1 MDAYELFLDYMRL
14 DHQIDEFYHE
24 LAQRQGLSDSAFLV
38 LWSVR
43 ELGEG
48 CTQRDICRQFFLSKQ
63 TVNSSVRKLE
73 REGFLA
79 LRPGEGREVRICL
92 TDRGRTLVREKVL
105 PVMEAER
112 AAAQGDAAAR
122 RILERNARELA
133 GLVWAVAGRL
143 GLEAGQ
149 TGLYGGLLEHDTAL
163 RGLFLDEVKTRLP
176 RMRCIAARRSAAD
189 GAALMAR
196 ELLD

>member
-112 AAAQGDAAAR
+112 AAAGAVSPEEWRTMLRLGERWLAR
-122 RILERNARELA
+122 FRELT
-133 GLVWAVAGRL
+133 
-143 GLEAGQ
+143 E
-149 TGLYGGLLEHDTAL
+149 EI
-163 RGLFLDEVKTRLP
+163 P
-176 RMRCIAARRSAAD
+176 
-189 GAALMAR
+189 
-196 ELLD
+196 